1 MLRRPPDAPDPE
13 PDTVGYP
20 GAYKGRYPGAYP
32 GPHLGPYPDPDTHPT
47 PDLPFGPYPG
57 LYSGPHPDPDARPA
71 SDPTLDPYPDPTSH
85 RTPDLTFGPHPS
97 PDRDPDTHPTPDLP
111 PYPHPDPDPVTAAG
125 RRLAT
130 TRLLLARGHTRA
142 ALTAAARRIPAAED
156 SPWDRGHAALTASA
170 AHLAAGSP
178 EAAAEVLRA
187 VADDQPLCR
196 IAAARAYLAAGD
208 RATALSLL
216 DGLPG
221 PGHTG
226 PAVSVRAALVRARVA
241 RLEGDLASVHRL
253 LGRALR
259 EAGPE
264 ELRRPFLEAGPWIAP
279 FLAAPSLRPLA
290 AGWLAPG
297 PAPGP
302 APAPVPEAPVEPL
315 SARERDVLSR
325 LARTMSTEEIA
336 ADLYVS
342 VNTVKTHLKSVY
354 RKLSVHRRNEAVRRA
369 RDLGLL

>member
-1 MLRRPPDAPDPE
+1 MLRRPPDAPDPDAV
-13 PDTVGYP
+13 PYP

-32 GPHLGPYPDPDTHPT
+32 GPHLGPYPDARPT
-47 PDLPFGPYPG
+47 PDLPFGPH
-57 LYSGPHPDPDARPA
+57 LGPYPDPDTHPA
-71 SDPTLDPYPDPTSH
+71 PDPTLDP
-85 RTPDLTFGPHPS
+85 TPY
-97 PDRDPDTHPTPDLP
+97 PDRDPDDVRPTPTLT
-111 PYPHPDPDPVTAAG
+111 PYPTPYSHPDPVTAAG

-170 AHLAAGSP
+170 AHLAAGSA

-221 PGHTG
+221 PGRSG

-279 FLAAPSLRPLA
+279 FLTAPSLRPLA

-297 PAPGP
+297 PAPVSAPGP
-302 APAPVPEAPVEPL
+302 APGSGPAPTPVPEAPVEPL